1 MFVESPVSINPSPDI
16 NIPLM
21 ITFRG
26 LVLSI
31 MYPTNGDRN
40 PLSTWRIEK
49 APESR
54 VLETPK
60 SLSIGRKNAVNP
72 CHIDIPM

>member
-1 MFVESPVSINPSPDI
+1 MFVDRPVSISPSPEI
-16 NIPLM
+16 NTPVM
-21 ITFRG
+21 ITFLG

-31 MYPTNGDRN
+31 IYPTSGDRN

-49 APESR
+49 APESM